1 MPKILIIGGGEIG
14 QALANLLSA
23 HEPVIFDKDE
33 TKSTADR
40 PLAELL
46 AEAEIIF
53 LAIPTRALLL
63 VGKEI
68 STQLKPETVVVS
80 VSKGAGAEGD
90 FSWEILTEVLP
101 NNPLVFM
108 GGPILAEEIKLGK
121 KAGAILGSE
130 SAEARL
136 VVREI
141 FANSNLLL
149 KESDDAKGVA
159 LAGLLKN
166 IYALGLAVAEEV
178 GVGDNTKGALVTSA
192 LAETAE
198 LLVSFG
204 GKAATAYSLAGL
216 GDLVATSSSEHS
228 RNRAA
233 GRDLVR
239 VGKCCIESEGSLALP
254 LVWPRLENKLA
265 DMPFLAAI
273 GEVIVHGKNPKN
285 VFENI
290 LERL

>member
-1 MPKILIIGGGEIG
+1 MKKILIIGGGEIG
-14 QALANLLSA
+14 QALAQLLLV

-33 TKSTADR
+33 TKNKAGR

-46 AEAEIIF
+46 AEAAIVF
-53 LAIPTRALLL
+53 LAVPTQALAS

-68 STQLKPETVVVS
+68 SSHLKTEAVVVS
-80 VSKGAGAEGD
+80 VSKGASANGN
-90 FSWEILTEVLP
+90 FSFEILAEVLP

-108 GGPILAEEIKLGK
+108 GGPMLAAEIKAGK
-121 KAGAILGSE
+121 KAGATLGSE

-141 FANSNLLL
+141 FAHSNLLL
-149 KESDDAKGVA
+149 KESDDATGVA

-166 IYALGLAVAEEV
+166 FYALGLAVAEEV
-178 GVGDNTKGALVTSA
+178 GVGANTKGALVASA
-192 LAETAE
+192 LAEITE

-204 GKAATAYSLAGL
+204 GKAETAYSLAGL
-216 GDLVATSSSEHS
+216 GDLVATASSEHS
-228 RNRAA
+228 RNRTA

-239 VGKCCIESEGSLALP
+239 IGKCPIESEGSLALP
-254 LVWPRLENKLA
+254 LVWPRLESKLA
-265 DMPFLAAI
+265 GMPFLAAI
-273 GEVIVHGKNPKN
+273 GEVVVHGKNPKN